1 MRLNNIHVNGVS
13 KKIIYAVFCETCN
26 KNLCAI
32 CNHSLHHKG
41 MSELHVTRVDNT
53 QIMKSSNSTLRTTNN
68 GPWLDIEVK

>member
-1 MRLNNIHVNGVS
+1 LNEV
-13 KKIIYAVFCETCN
+13 KQYPCEWCFEEDYAVLCETCN

-53 QIMKSSNSTLRTTNN
+53 QIMKSSHSTLRTTNN